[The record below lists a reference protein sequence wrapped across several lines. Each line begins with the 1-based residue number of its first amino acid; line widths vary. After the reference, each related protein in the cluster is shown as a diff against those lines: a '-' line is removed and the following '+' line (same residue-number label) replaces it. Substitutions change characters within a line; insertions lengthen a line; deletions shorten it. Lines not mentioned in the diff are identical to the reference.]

1 MKTGKK
7 PGFGPDSKP
16 GFVSRFE
23 FSVFSRFC
31 PKTGFWAQKPG
42 FDGTRKKPGFAPK
55 PGFWTQKP
63 GFDGTRK
70 KPGFVAKPGFGAQKP
85 GFDGTLKKTGLAPK
99 PGLGPNPGPLTRVLR
114 HPGRYPA
121 AASRLGRFLCTCA
134 NYRQR
139 PLRDKSGS
147 QIAGQR
153 QDGKPTTHQPPRES
167 ESRQTDRQNRQQPPH
182 RSDTSAGESPTQRYA
197 VVRGPVR
204 CPPIRHLVVRV
215 RVRVRPLCP
224 PKRPHGP
231 GKHQPG
237 LQCAQT

>member
-1 MKTGKK
+1 MKTGFFPGFAQKPGFGPQNRVLSGTGKK
-7 PGFGPDSKP
+7 PGFCPDSKP

-31 PKTGFWAQKPG
+31 PKTGFW
-42 FDGTRKKPGFAPK
+42 
-55 PGFWTQKP
+55 
-63 GFDGTRK
+63 
-70 KPGFVAKPGFGAQKP
+70 AQKP

-197 VVRGPVR
+197 VVPPYRPTHQGGAFVR
-204 CPPIRHLVVRV
+204 CPPYGI
-215 RVRVRPLCP
+215 
-224 PKRPHGP
+224 
-231 GKHQPG
+231 
-237 LQCAQT
+237 

>member
-1 MKTGKK
+1 MKTGFFPGFAQKPGFGPQNRVLSKTGKK

-31 PKTGFWAQKPG
+31 PKTGFWA
-42 FDGTRKKPGFAPK
+42 
-55 PGFWTQKP
+55 QKP

-197 VVRGPVR
+197 EVPPYRPTHQGGAFVR
-204 CPPIRHLVVRV
+204 CPPY
-215 RVRVRPLCP
+215 
-224 PKRPHGP
+224 G
-231 GKHQPG
+231 
-237 LQCAQT
+237 T

>member
-1 MKTGKK
+1 MVQIQNRVSF
-7 PGFGPDSKP
+7 PGSS
-16 GFVSRFE
+16 SRF
-23 FSVFSRFC
+23 F
-31 PKTGFWAQKPG
+31 
-42 FDGTRKKPGFAPK
+42 PGFAPK
-55 PGFWTQKP
+55 PGFGPKNRVLTEP
-63 GFDGTRK
+63 GKKRVLPQNPVFGPKNRVLGGTGK
-70 KPGFVAKPGFGAQKP
+70 KTGFVPKPGFGAQKP

-197 VVRGPVR
+197 VVPPLLPVPAHAPGR
-204 CPPIRHLVVRV
+204 RLWLWAAPPY
-215 RVRVRPLCP
+215 
-224 PKRPHGP
+224 G
-231 GKHQPG
+231 
-237 LQCAQT
+237 T

>member
-1 MKTGKK
+1 MTQRPRGTS
-7 PGFGPDSKP
+7 GRRTSEQQRNLTASSSIGTSQVRGPDSQRQGENP
-16 GFVSRFE
+16 RQETPRGSPR
-23 FSVFSRFC
+23 
-31 PKTGFWAQKPG
+31 QKV
-42 FDGTRKKPGFAPK
+42 R
-55 PGFWTQKP
+55 
-63 GFDGTRK
+63 
-70 KPGFVAKPGFGAQKP
+70 
-85 GFDGTLKKTGLAPK
+85 
-99 PGLGPNPGPLTRVLR
+99 
-114 HPGRYPA
+114 
-121 AASRLGRFLCTCA
+121 
-134 NYRQR
+134 
-139 PLRDKSGS
+139 RDTSGS